1 MHFWVIL
8 MRFWTKF
15 CHLPEI
21 EPTNPKHKIQKFK
34 IRLLASFC
42 FNFGRAWSRYQ
53 ILGPSSEGDI
63 KNVFKK
69 WNARG
74 PSQP

>member
-1 MHFWVIL
+1 

-34 IRLLASFC
+34 IRLPQFF
-42 FNFGRAWSRYQ
+42 FNFGRTCSRYQ
-53 ILGPSSEGDI
+53 ILGPNSEGDI

-74 PSQP
+74 LSQS